1 MIAYLRSIRQTR
13 TRKNVQDAYDAAA
26 REHARLAGE
35 SVRLTNLAAHYEG
48 LIVTTDP
55 SRHDPALPPAE
66 QAWHRYAA
74 LQDAVHE
81 VRAEQLRTAALQADA
96 GLALSRHI
104 DKYMEI
110 HHG

>member
-1 MIAYLRSIRQTR
+1 MIAFLRSIRQTR
-13 TRKNVQDAYDAAA
+13 TRKNVTDAYDSAA

-35 SVRLTNLAAHYEG
+35 SVRLAELASHYSA
-48 LIVTTDP
+48 LITTTDP
-55 SRHDPALPPAE
+55 SRHDPNLPPAE
-66 QAWHRYAA
+66 QAWHRYAG
-74 LQDAVHE
+74 LQDCLQSVKG
-81 VRAEQLRTAALQADA
+81 EQLRTAALQADA